1 MSLSALSS
9 LVSPHLPQAT
19 VLLLSSRSLGFQ
31 PSPLLTPF
39 LLSLILH
46 LVSTSP
52 SFLSTVALLPLLSL
66 GTALGYF
73 SEIYSAL
80 GSKTEAAMALILVGG
95 VLSSFALG
103 LVAGWSWVERKE
115 FVKGRKIFLMV
126 GFIVLWSGG
135 WALWSGW
142 SPLGRQVRSN
152 ERGGRT
158 EMERRSTSSSL
169 LLLRF
174 FFSLPGLL
182 DSHPRLPLRFSLPS
196 YQDLRSSSDRFRRSS
211 SSSPPR
217 QGFVPSPPRS
227 HRLLLKLKRAST
239 TTTRPRSFRI

>member
-1 MSLSALSS
+1 MSLSHLSS

-19 VLLLSSRSLGFQ
+19 VLLLSSRSLDFQ

-39 LLSLILH
+39 LLSLLLH

-52 SFLSTVALLPLLSL
+52 SFLSTLALLPLLSL

-73 SEIYSAL
+73 SEIYY
-80 GSKTEAAMALILVGG
+80 
-95 VLSSFALG
+95 
-103 LVAGWSWVERKE
+103 
-115 FVKGRKIFLMV
+115 VKGRKIFSMV
-126 GFIVLWSGG
+126 GFPVLWSGG
-135 WALWSGW
+135 WVLWSGW

-169 LLLRF
+169 SLLRF

-182 DSHPRLPLRFSLPS
+182 DSHPPQIPNPLQRTPPLPLPQPPPNPQPPSPPLSSTPLNPHSPLPS
-196 YQDLRSSSDRFRRSS
+196 MHPPSS
-211 SSSPPR
+211 SSSSSFHLFLRSRSIPLR
-217 QGFVPSPPRS
+217 IATRRFLRSRSSLAGGSDSGGEPSGV
-227 HRLLLKLKRAST
+227 
-239 TTTRPRSFRI
+239 